1 METISGT
8 NAESNSLPQAVA
20 AAGKSDMELLGQ
32 SSTASQSSVRPKTQT
47 SVAKPTGKINVKNVM
62 QLLEHQ
68 HYRCALTNRI
78 LSPEDASLDHIVP
91 VREGGEHVI
100 ENTQV
105 LHRDVN
111 RAKSILSNNEF
122 IQMCREVA
130 AFANC

>member
-8 NAESNSLPQAVA
+8 NAEPNSLPQAVA
-20 AAGKSDMELLGQ
+20 AARQDDLELLGEP
-32 SSTASQSSVRPKTQT
+32 STAIQSPVRPETQT

-68 HYRCALTNRI
+68 GYRCALTGRT
-78 LSPEDASLDHIVP
+78 LAPEDASLDHIVP

-105 LHRDVN
+105 LHRDIN
-111 RAKSILSNNEF
+111 RAKSILSNEDF

-130 AFANC
+130 AFAK